1 MKKAGMCDPSLA
13 RKAKVLYFF
22 AAGAAAMGAAMGAA
36 IVAAE
41 LAIIGALPCKKAL
54 TQVVLETIAKWTQ
67 KELIATAA
75 IKIGMPTV
83 GFTTVH
89 IFP

>member
-1 MKKAGMCDPSLA
+1 MAGMCDPSHA

-22 AAGAAAMGAAMGAA
+22 AAGAAMGAAMGAA
-36 IVAAE
+36 
-41 LAIIGALPCKKAL
+41 AIDAGIGALPCKKAL

-75 IKIGMPTV
+75 IKIGIPTV

>member
-1 MKKAGMCDPSLA
+1 MAGMCDPSHA

-22 AAGAAAMGAAMGAA
+22 AAGAAMGAAEGAA
-36 IVAAE
+36 
-41 LAIIGALPCKKAL
+41 AIDAGIGALPCKKAL
-54 TQVVLETIAKWTQ
+54 TQVVFETIAKWTQ

-75 IKIGMPTV
+75 IKIGIPTV

>member
-1 MKKAGMCDPSLA
+1 MAGMCDPSHA

-22 AAGAAAMGAAMGAA
+22 AAGAAMGAAAMGAA
-36 IVAAE
+36 EGAA
-41 LAIIGALPCKKAL
+41 AIDAGIGALPCKKAL
-54 TQVVLETIAKWTQ
+54 TQVVLETIAKCTQ

>member
-1 MKKAGMCDPSLA
+1 MAGMCDPSHA

-22 AAGAAAMGAAMGAA
+22 AAGAAMGAAA
-36 IVAAE
+36 IDAG
-41 LAIIGALPCKKAL
+41 IGALPCKKAL

-75 IKIGMPTV
+75 IKIGIPTV